1 MIQLMRKDT
10 PCHGIKVPCVVQ
22 SNEQSTLGV
31 SSMNSNI
38 LGIDIAKQVFQIH
51 WVDQETGEIH
61 SDKVKRKNFIN
72 YFANQQ
78 PSMIGME
85 ACGGAHHWG
94 RLFEKIGHTVKLL
107 PAKKVKPFVFGNKND
122 VVDARAI
129 WTEMQQPGMK
139 FIVVK
144 TEEQQSILGIHR
156 MRELLVKHRT
166 AQINSMRGLL
176 TEFGLVMPKGKKSFK
191 EKLPDCLAKL
201 DENVPSVFMQALQLQ
216 VERLSDLD
224 DDIKQLEKQIQSW
237 FRHNDDC
244 QRIAKV
250 PGIGPLTATALIASM
265 GDASAF
271 KSSREFA
278 AWIGMVPR
286 QTGTGGRVQL
296 HGISKRG
303 DVYLRTLLIHGARS
317 VMSHSKEKSEW
328 LASLQARRPKNV
340 VTVALANKIARTIW
354 ALVANQTEYQPC

>member
-1 MIQLMRKDT
+1 MIRLTRKDT
-10 PCHGIKVPCVVQ
+10 PCHGIKVPNMVQ
-22 SNEQSTLGV
+22 FSEQSTLGV
-31 SSMNSNI
+31 SNMNSNVF
-38 LGIDIAKQVFQIH
+38 GVDIAKQVFQIH

-61 SDKVKRKNFIN
+61 SDKVKRKDFVQ

-94 RLFEKIGHTVKLL
+94 RLFKEMGHTVKLL
-107 PAKKVKPFVFGNKND
+107 PAKKVKPFVYGNKND

-129 WTEMQQPGMK
+129 WTAMQQPDMK
-139 FIVVK
+139 FIAVK
-144 TEEQQSILGIHR
+144 TEEQQAILSIHR

-166 AQINSMRGLL
+166 AQINSIRGLL
-176 TEFGLVMPKGKKSFK
+176 TEFGLVMPKGKQAFK

-201 DENVPSVFMQALQLQ
+201 EEDTPSAFMCALQVQ
-216 VERLSDLD
+216 VERLTQLD
-224 DDIKQLEKQIQSW
+224 EDIKQLEKQIQSW
-237 FRHNDDC
+237 FKHDEDC

-278 AWIGMVPR
+278 AWVGMVPR
-286 QTGTGGRVQL
+286 QTGTGGRVHL

-303 DVYLRTLLIHGARS
+303 DVYLRTLLIHGARA
-317 VMSHSKEKSEW
+317 VMTHSKEKSEW
-328 LASLQARRPKNV
+328 LVSLQARRPKNV
-340 VTVALANKIARTIW
+340 VTVALASKIARTVW